1 MMSRVKNLEA
11 DAQIG
16 MVRKV
21 LDHGAVML
29 VDYMGGDE
37 SIVRAARV
45 SYGAGTKTLQ
55 EDKALI
61 KYLLRHSHTT
71 PFEMVETTF
80 YLKMPIFVMRQIVR
94 HRTANMNEMSLR
106 YSIELD
112 VHYVPELD
120 AIQGQSSSNK
130 QGREEKGWTKEA
142 KEGIQTEMRDHAE
155 ASYALYQKLIQQ
167 GVAREI
173 ARFVLP
179 VTFYTECYW
188 KMDLWNMLHFLALRM
203 DAHAQFETREFANAM
218 AEVVK
223 KVVPVAFEAFEE
235 YIKDGM
241 RLSKKEETAVATL
254 LRGATQEDA
263 CSAAGLT
270 LYKPDGTPLITG
282 EGPEFLQKLAAIRE
296 KEARRG

>member
-1 MMSRVKNLEA
+1 MKNPGA

-16 MVRKV
+16 VERKV
-21 LDHGAVML
+21 LDHGVVML

-71 PFEMVETTF
+71 PFEMVEMAF

-120 AIQGQSSSNK
+120 AIQGQSTSNR

-142 KEGIQTEMRDHAE
+142 KENIQKEMQEHAE

-188 KMDLWNMLHFLALRM
+188 KMDLWNLFHFLALRM

-218 AEVVK
+218 ADVVK
-223 KVVPVAFEAFEE
+223 GVAPGAFEAFEE
-235 YIKDGM
+235 YIQEGVK
-241 RLSKKEETAVATL
+241 LSKKDQVAVTAL
-254 LRGATQEDA
+254 LRGATLEDA
-263 CSAAGLT
+263 CSTAGLKLT
-270 LYKPDGTPLITG
+270 KPDGTPLKMG
-282 EGPEFLQKLAAIRE
+282 EGPEFLQKLEIIKE
-296 KEARRG
+296 KAVKRG